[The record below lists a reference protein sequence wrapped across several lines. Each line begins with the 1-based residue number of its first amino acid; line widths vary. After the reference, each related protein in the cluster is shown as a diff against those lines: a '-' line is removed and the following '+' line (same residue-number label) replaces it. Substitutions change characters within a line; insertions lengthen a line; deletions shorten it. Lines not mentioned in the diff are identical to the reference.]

1 MGFCFWGICYTIG
14 LFYSL
19 IVMTHF
25 IPSSLR
31 PDELTARIA
40 HHYPMWQVCFLN
52 NHHAPVIGILPKIS
66 WQMTP
71 CDGQMTLTTATRRTL
86 DDYQYEQMP
95 SSYTQLM
102 QILGEYTLPFQ
113 SKTTHADTSHATPS
127 YQHGLMGFVGYDI
140 AAHALNPNIKIDHAQ
155 PACYFGH
162 YDLVLSPCADGYELS
177 CHDGQF
183 DITLLISMIEQLN
196 LVKSP
201 TKHALYLQPIWS
213 KADYAHAF
221 EQAQAY
227 LLAGDGYQINLTQA
241 WHTKQT
247 AHLSAH
253 LPSLMQQTQAPFAG
267 YLQLTDFE
275 LLSVSPELFFT
286 FYQQDHQLHIITKP
300 IKGTRPRSAD
310 KALDDEYKQALAQS
324 SKDISENLMIV
335 DLLRNDLGKYAKIGS
350 VKTPIRFAIES
361 FSNVHHM
368 VSTITAT
375 LKDDSHPIAVL
386 FGSLPA
392 GSITGAPKKR
402 ACEMIDELEAR
413 PRGAYCGSMGYL
425 NFDGTGQFN
434 VLIRTI
440 QANADGISVWAG
452 GGITIRSQVDDE
464 YQECLDKVGMIL
476 KTLTNG

>member
-1 MGFCFWGICYTIG
+1 MTDTI
-14 LFYSL
+14 
-19 IVMTHF
+19 
-25 IPSSLR
+25 IPSTLS
-31 PDELTARIA
+31 PAELTCAIA
-40 HHYPMWQVCFLN
+40 HRHADWQVCFLN
-52 NHHAPVIGILPKIS
+52 NHHKPVIGILPKIS
-66 WQMTP
+66 WQMTSHA
-71 CDGQMTLTTATRRTL
+71 QAQTLTIATRQTMA
-86 DDYQYEQMP
+86 DYQYEQLP
-95 SSYTQLM
+95 SSYEYLMAQLCA
-102 QILGEYTLPFQ
+102 YADAHKPSPDTLDD
-113 SKTTHADTSHATPS
+113 THNDTHDTEPS

-140 AAHALNPNIKIDHAQ
+140 AAHALNDSIGIDESM
-155 PACYFGH
+155 PACFFGH
-162 YDLVLSPCADGYELS
+162 YDIFLRPCADGYQLI
-177 CHDGQF
+177 CQDKTIDINTLGQMIGGLGL
-183 DITLLISMIEQLN
+183 DDLPKKTALTLTPL
-196 LVKSP
+196 
-201 TKHALYLQPIWS
+201 WS

-221 EQAQAY
+221 DQAQAY

-241 WHTKQT
+241 WHTTQT

-310 KALDDEYKQALAQS
+310 KALDDEYKQALATSQ
-324 SKDISENLMIV
+324 KDISENLMIV
-335 DLLRNDLGKYAKIGS
+335 DLLRNDLGKYATIGS

-413 PRGAYCGSMGYL
+413 PRGAYCGSIGYL

-464 YQECLDKVGMIL
+464 YQECMDKVGMIL
-476 KTLTNG
+476 KTLADG